1 MSDHAHHDAAPATT
15 DAALF
20 SPAEIE
26 QFGADDVEAGGAIG
40 KMLSA
45 LFFYTV
51 IAMGIAGWWTWSSIN
66 ARTADAGETADS
78 AHDAGHDTHAH

>member
-1 MSDHAHHDAAPATT
+1 MSSHSDHHEAPAAAPAE
-15 DAALF
+15 LF
-20 SPAEIE
+20 SPAEVE
-26 QFGADDVEAGGAIG
+26 QFAADDVTAGGAIG

-66 ARTADAGETADS
+66 ARTADAAGAADQ
-78 AHDAGHDTHAH
+78 HADGGPGADH